1 MYRQVTSIPYPPLS
15 QEKGEEGTVIW
26 GALVSP
32 EGKLDSVKVVESSGS
47 HRLDKAARKG
57 VMGNIFLPRVQN
69 GKPVWSQVN
78 IPISFRLED
87 EDVQN

>member
-1 MYRQVTSIPYPPLS
+1 M
-15 QEKGEEGTVIW
+15 
-26 GALVSP
+26 
-32 EGKLDSVKVVESSGS
+32 DSVKVVKRSGS
-47 HRLDKAARKG
+47 HRLDNAARKG
-57 VMGNIFLPRVQN
+57 VMGNIFLPSVEN